1 MSNILDN
8 VGSVNIMWYNLPM
21 QVKEHYHHGALKET
35 LLAEA
40 LHELETEGLEGVSLR
55 KVAEAVGVSKSA
67 PYRHFADK
75 RQLLVAIAADGFRL
89 LAEKLESAP
98 PGEGSGVL
106 ARMRSL
112 FRAYMEF
119 AQARPALYKLMISR
133 LGYEL
138 HSEAC
143 RLNSERALGCLIGA
157 VQEAQENGWRPGKDR
172 MALVL
177 SLWASVLG
185 WATLLIV
192 GLLPPGAAPVGDD
205 WITFAQTLL
214 E

>member
-75 RQLLVAIAADGFRL
+75 RGGGAART
-89 LAEKLESAP
+89 
-98 PGEGSGVL
+98 GS
-106 ARMRSL
+106 
-112 FRAYMEF
+112 RAGKE
-119 AQARPALYKLMISR
+119 PLP
-133 LGYEL
+133 
-138 HSEAC
+138 C
-143 RLNSERALGCLIGA
+143 
-157 VQEAQENGWRPGKDR
+157 KDR
-172 MALVL
+172 SGRCPA
-177 SLWASVLG
+177 
-185 WATLLIV
+185 
-192 GLLPPGAAPVGDD
+192 
-205 WITFAQTLL
+205 
-214 E
+214 